1 MAGDSLDG
9 KDSRDGEAYV
19 RLRSASEDEQRK
31 EMKREKIVRRTTTV
45 NSHREV
51 QRYYRYQFECMV
63 IWRAARDRAFVT
75 DEDDLEDGRELG

>member
-1 MAGDSLDG
+1 MDHSSSINKYAPHRLKASLKRMAGDSLDG

-31 EMKREKIVRRTTTV
+31 ETKREKIVRHTTTV

-51 QRYYRYQFECMV
+51 QRY
-63 IWRAARDRAFVT
+63 
-75 DEDDLEDGRELG
+75 